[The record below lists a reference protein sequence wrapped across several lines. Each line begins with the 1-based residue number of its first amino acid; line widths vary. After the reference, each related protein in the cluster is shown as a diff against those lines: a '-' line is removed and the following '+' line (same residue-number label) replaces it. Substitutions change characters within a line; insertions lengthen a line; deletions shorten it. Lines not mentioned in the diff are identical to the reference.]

1 MEWYWRRQK
10 EEWHVTYT
18 KQSICG
24 EGHAFDGQELD

>member
-1 MEWYWRRQK
+1 MVLEETK

-24 EGHAFDGQELD
+24 EGHAFEGQELD